1 MAFLTLNG
9 TTVPVKSNALGQK
22 NNEHRLD
29 RDRMFDGTM
38 RVIRGGTAAEYGAGV
53 YRQFDVTTGL
63 LSSSDADAIEALVNG
78 DSIPLVMDGDSID
91 NLPIS
96 VIPVPG
102 TRTRVQVGGGLVKH
116 QLQFTLHETPAA
128 LPADTSATIFFAALR
143 GRGYW
148 QDLARTTAA
157 GDGDQV
163 QVWDDQSGNG
173 RHLHV
178 GTVFAGP
185 HEIPTREGD
194 TVRFG
199 TSVLLDGPGGRLL
212 FELDTP
218 PGSWNAL
225 TAAEFMISFR
235 LTAYPPASGVG
246 SGTWDLDKAGGDG
259 SLITTTTGHLLES
272 AFLDAGAGAH
282 DFGVPPTDPSADLI
296 VYGVGASG
304 VMGSE
309 RYVVTWNNVAIYD
322 SPADILSNGFWV
334 NGSPGIGKVSN
345 SGDKYMIGIVRDVVV
360 SSGVFTD
367 AQRRSWYDYMRG
379 ATDDPPL
386 P

>member
-38 RVIRGGTAAEYGAGV
+38 RVIRGGQAGVYGAGV

-63 LSSSDADAIEALVNG
+63 LSSSTADAIEALVNG
-78 DSIPLVMDGDSID
+78 DSIPLAMSGDAID

-102 TRTRVQVGGGLVKH
+102 TRSRVQSGGGVVKH

-148 QDLARTTAA
+148 QDLSRTVAA

-163 QVWDDQSGNG
+163 QVWDDQSGND

-185 HEIPTREGD
+185 HEIPMRDGD

-199 TSVLLDGPGGRLL
+199 TSELLDGPNTTLL
-212 FELDTP
+212 LEIDTP
-218 PGSWNAL
+218 AGSYAAL
-225 TAAEFMISFR
+225 SAAEMMISFR
-235 LTAYPPASGVG
+235 LTTYPPASAIQ
-246 SGTWDLDKAGGDG
+246 SGTWGLERAGANG
-259 SLITTTTGHLLES
+259 SLITTATGHLLES
-272 AFLDAGAGAH
+272 AFLDSGGGDH

-296 VYGVGASG
+296 VYSVGANGVG
-304 VMGSE
+304 GSE
-309 RYVVTWNNVAIYD
+309 RYVITWNNVIIYD
-322 SPADILSNGFWV
+322 DPTFILSNGFWV
-334 NGSPGIGKVSN
+334 DGTPSIGHVSN
-345 SGDKYMIGIVRDVVV
+345 GGDKYLVGIVRDVVLNT
-360 SSGVFTD
+360 GVFTD
-367 AQRRSWYDYMRG
+367 SQRRSWYDYMRG
-379 ATDDPPL
+379 ATSDPPL

>member
-1 MAFLTLNG
+1 MPFLTLNG

-38 RVIRGGTAAEYGAGV
+38 RVIRGGTAGKYGAGV

-63 LSSSDADAIEALVNG
+63 LSSSTADAIEALVNG

-102 TRTRVQVGGGLVKH
+102 TRTRVQAGGGLVKH

-163 QVWDDQSGNG
+163 QVWDDQSGHG

-178 GTVFAGP
+178 GSVFAGP
-185 HEIPTREGD
+185 HQIPMREGE

-199 TSVLLDGPGGRLL
+199 TSGLLDGPETNL
-212 FELDTP
+212 FFEIDTP
-218 PGSWNAL
+218 PGSYAAL
-225 TAAEFMISFR
+225 GAAEFMISFR
-235 LTAYPPASGVG
+235 LTTFPAVSDALSGSWGLQKGGGAG
-246 SGTWDLDKAGGDG
+246 SQLG
-259 SLITTTTGHLLES
+259 TTTGHIFES
-272 AFLDAGAGAH
+272 AFLDSGAGAQ
-282 DFGVPPTDPSADLI
+282 DLGVAPTDPSADLI
-296 VYGVGASG
+296 VYSVGASG
-304 VMGSE
+304 VSGQE
-309 RYVVTWNNVAIYD
+309 RYIVTWNNTPIFDDPSFVI
-322 SPADILSNGFWV
+322 SNGFWV
-334 NGSPGIGKVSN
+334 NAEPAIGLVSA
-345 SGDKYMIGIVRDVVV
+345 SGDKYLVGIVRDVVL
-360 SSGVFTD
+360 SDGVLTA

>member
-1 MAFLTLNG
+1 MPFLTLNG

-38 RVIRGGTAAEYGAGV
+38 RVIRGGLAAKYGAGV

-78 DSIPLVMDGDSID
+78 DSIPLVMDGDCID
-91 NLPIS
+91 NSPIS
-96 VIPVPG
+96 VVPVPG
-102 TRTRVQVGGGLVKH
+102 TRTRVQAGGGLVKH
-116 QLQFTLHETPAA
+116 QLQFALHETPAA

-148 QDLARTTAA
+148 QDLTRTTAA

-199 TSVLLDGPGGRLL
+199 TSALLDGPGGRLW
-212 FELDTP
+212 FEIDTP
-218 PGSWNAL
+218 AGSYAAL
-225 TAAEFMISFR
+225 GAAECMMSFR
-235 LTAYPPASGVG
+235 LTTFPAISDTTAGFWG
-246 SGTWDLDKAGGDG
+246 LERAGATGTLFG
-259 SLITTTTGHLLES
+259 TTTGHILEG
-272 AFLDAGAGAH
+272 AFLDSGGSTL
-282 DFGVPPTDPSADLI
+282 DLGTPPTDPSADLI
-296 VYGVGASG
+296 VYSVGASG
-304 VMGSE
+304 VSGQE
-309 RYVVTWNNVAIYD
+309 RYVVTYNNSIIYD
-322 SPADILSNGFWV
+322 DPTLILGNGFWV

-345 SGDKYMIGIVRDVVV
+345 GGDKYMVGVVRDIVLNA
-360 SSGVFTD
+360 GVFTP

-379 ATDDPPL
+379 ATSDPPL